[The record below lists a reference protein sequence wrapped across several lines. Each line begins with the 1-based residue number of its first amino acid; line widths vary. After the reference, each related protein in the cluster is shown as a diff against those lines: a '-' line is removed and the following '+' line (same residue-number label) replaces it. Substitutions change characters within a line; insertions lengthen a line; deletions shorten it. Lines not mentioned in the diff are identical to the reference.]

1 MNNSKKTI
9 LVTGSGNGLGLD
21 LLKNL
26 SNNKKLILVGIV
38 NRKKNQKKN
47 ILNLIYIDLFNMDEI
62 KSISNKFSKH
72 SVDTVIHCA
81 GGGLGFREKDISA
94 QKLDKLMKLNFYSI
108 FELNKILIKNKKKNN
123 RLNIIHI
130 GSIAGFEA
138 KASIGYS
145 ASKASLVSYNKNLAY
160 QYFDK
165 KVYSK
170 LLIPGS
176 FVSTNGSMQRLK
188 KNKPKIFKELEK
200 NLRSKKMLTSK
211 DIIPTIKFLMQKE
224 SDILTGSI
232 ISASNLESLNNFL

>member
-9 LVTGSGNGLGLD
+9 LVTGSGNGIGLD

-26 SNNKKLILVGIV
+26 SNNKKLKLVGIV
-38 NRKKNQKKN
+38 NRKKNYKKN

-72 SVDTVIHCA
+72 SIDTVIHCA

-130 GSIAGFEA
+130 GSIAGFEV

-188 KNKPKIFKELEK
+188 KNKPKIFKKLEK
-200 NLRSKKMLTSK
+200 SLRSKKMLTSK

>member
-1 MNNSKKTI
+1 MKNSKKTI

-26 SNNKKLILVGIV
+26 SNNKKLKLVGIKSQ
-38 NRKKNQKKN
+38 KKNKKKN
-47 ILNLIYIDLFNMDEI
+47 ILNLIYVDLFDMDEI
-62 KSISNKFSKH
+62 KSISNKFLNH
-72 SVDTVIHCA
+72 GIDTVIHCA
-81 GGGLGFREKDISA
+81 GGGLGFKENDISA

-108 FELNKILIKNKKKNN
+108 FELNKILIKHKKKNN

-130 GSIAGFEA
+130 GSIAGFEV

-145 ASKASLVSYNKNLAY
+145 ASKATLVSYNKNLAY

-188 KNKPKIFKELEK
+188 KNKPKIFKKLEK
-200 NLRSKKMLTSK
+200 NLRSKKMLTTK

>member
-9 LVTGSGNGLGLD
+9 LVTGSGNGIGLD

-26 SNNKKLILVGIV
+26 SNNKKLKLVGIV
-38 NRKKNQKKN
+38 NRKKNYKKN

-62 KSISNKFSKH
+62 MSISNKFSKH
-72 SVDTVIHCA
+72 SIDTVIHCA

-130 GSIAGFEA
+130 GSIAGFEV

-188 KNKPKIFKELEK
+188 KNKPKIFKKLEK
-200 NLRSKKMLTSK
+200 SLRSKKMLTSK

>member
-47 ILNLIYIDLFNMDEI
+47 ILNLIYIDLFNLDEI

-130 GSIAGFEA
+130 GSIAGIEA

>member
-1 MNNSKKTI
+1 
-9 LVTGSGNGLGLD
+9 
-21 LLKNL
+21 
-26 SNNKKLILVGIV
+26 
-38 NRKKNQKKN
+38 
-47 ILNLIYIDLFNMDEI
+47 MDEI
-62 KSISNKFSKH
+62 KSISNKFLNH
-72 SVDTVIHCA
+72 SIDTVIHCA
-81 GGGLGFREKDISA
+81 GGGLGFNENDISA

-108 FELNKILIKNKKKNN
+108 FELNKILIKHKKKNN

-130 GSIAGFEA
+130 GSIAGFEV

-145 ASKASLVSYNKNLAY
+145 ATKATLVSYNKNLAY

-188 KNKPKIFKELEK
+188 KSKPKIFKKLEK

-211 DIIPTIKFLMQKE
+211 DIIPTIKFMMQKE

-232 ISASNLESLNNFL
+232 ISASNLESLNNFQ

>member
-130 GSIAGFEA
+130 GSIAGIEA